1 MPSRLP
7 PRPDRHTGNERGR
20 RPPAPAYSVFGSR
33 PALVIVAIQ
42 NALPIWNDFFLPLVL
57 ITPDN
62 LRTLPQGLTV
72 FVDEFTTDW
81 GCCSPG

>member
-1 MPSRLP
+1 M
-7 PRPDRHTGNERGR
+7 
-20 RPPAPAYSVFGSR
+20 
-33 PALVIVAIQ
+33 IVAIQ